1 MAASK
6 GPKQPG
12 GTGPLLLGVDAG
24 TTNTKAIV
32 VDAAG
37 RVIAAASEPTPIAY
51 PQPEWAEYDGES
63 LWRSSARAIRA
74 ALDQVPN
81 ARNVAGIACA
91 SMAETAVPLDAA
103 GQPTGPAIA
112 WFDKRTRAEVAE
124 IERRIG
130 ADRLFAISG
139 LAPNPIFGLCKLLWH
154 RRHRP
159 EAFARTVR
167 WLNIADFLAWR
178 LCGEMATDYSLA
190 SRTFALD
197 VTALAWSAEV
207 LEEMQVEASL
217 LAPLVASGRPLG
229 TVSAEAA
236 AATGLPRHCTVAAGG
251 HDHVVGALAAEAM
264 RPGVLLSS
272 TGTTEAQVMGAAA
285 PGRDPALGRAGFSQ
299 GVIVV
304 DAPVWYVVGGLFT
317 AGGAIDWFRR
327 TLASGAG
334 YATLIEEASA
344 VPPGSLGVG
353 FLPQLRLGTPP
364 HPDPYARGAFFGLST
379 DVTRACLF
387 RAVLEGIA
395 ADVHLCA
402 EAMAALCGARP
413 PDAVRVIGGLTR
425 NPLYLRIKAS
435 VLGRPITVVELPDAV
450 AMGAALLA
458 GIGAHIYGSLPEG
471 QAQMRREEYVVQPD
485 PAEHALYEWLVREV
499 YAPAYPTLR
508 PLHEASRRVLGTAEE
523 ASPDAEG

>member
-74 ALDQVPN
+74 ALDHVADPG
-81 ARNVAGIACA
+81 RIAGIAFA

-523 ASPDAEG
+523 ASHDAEG

>member
-1 MAASK
+1 LEARTVPRQPAAA
-6 GPKQPG
+6 
-12 GTGPLLLGVDAG
+12 GPLLLGVDAG

-32 VDAAG
+32 ADAAG
-37 RVIAAASEPTPIAY
+37 GVIAVASEPTPIDY
-51 PQPEWAEYDGES
+51 PQPEWAEYDGER
-63 LWRSSARAIRA
+63 LWQSSARAIRG
-74 ALDQVPN
+74 ALAQLAEPE
-81 ARNVAGIACA
+81 RVAGVAFA

-103 GQPTGPAIA
+103 GAPTGPAIA

-159 EAFARTVR
+159 EAFARTAK
-167 WLNIADFLAWR
+167 WLNVADYLAWR

-207 LEEMQVEASL
+207 LEAIQVEPSL
-217 LAPLVASGRPLG
+217 LAPLVASGRRLG
-229 TVSAEAA
+229 TIGEEAA
-236 AATGLPRHCTVAAGG
+236 ATTGLSRHCVVASGG
-251 HDHVVGALAAEAM
+251 HDHVVGALAADAM
-264 RPGVLLSS
+264 PPGVLLSS
-272 TGTTEAQVMGAAA
+272 TGTTEAQLMGVAA

-304 DAPVWYVVGGLFT
+304 DEPVWYVVGGLFT

-327 TLASGAG
+327 TLGGGAD

-344 VPPGSLGVG
+344 APPGSLGAG

-364 HPDPYARGAFFGLST
+364 HPDAYARGALFGLST
-379 DVTRACLF
+379 DVTRGCLF

-395 ADVHLCA
+395 ADAHLCA
-402 EAMAALCGARP
+402 RAMAILSNAP
-413 PDAVRVIGGLTR
+413 PLAAVRVIGGLTR

-435 VLGRPITVVELPDAV
+435 VGGRPITVVELPDAV
-450 AMGAALLA
+450 AVGAALLA
-458 GIGAHIYGSLPEG
+458 GVGAGVYGSLAEA
-471 QAQMRREEYVVQPD
+471 QARMHREEYVVEPD
-485 PAEHALYEWLVREV
+485 PAEHALYERLVGEV
-499 YAPAYPTLR
+499 HAPAYAMLR
-508 PLHEASRRVLGTAEE
+508 PLHEAGRRVLGLAEGG
-523 ASPDAEG
+523 SPDG